1 MFFLL
6 TDTIHFGLA
15 AGNSFMVKTPLSFTG
30 LLLNQ
35 GENPFLS
42 VTTANQMPHSQY
54 LFHKNPSVVQN
65 CEQL

>member
-1 MFFLL
+1 MFFSLK
-6 TDTIHFGLA
+6 DTIHFGLA
-15 AGNSFMVKTPLSFTG
+15 AGNSFMVKMPFSFTG
-30 LLLNQ
+30 LLLNK

-42 VTTANQMPHSQY
+42 VTTANQVSHSPY